1 MYKITIENLN
11 ISIMSWRKTNDFEI
25 LNENW
30 NKVSAVTSIQRD
42 IDLLAEEIHR
52 VHHDILIEGAPGAFM
67 TGVWNK
73 GKELKNRASNVVRG
87 LGKLSRG
94 EATPGGIDVKSQ
106 FNLDQLQSVWKNFH
120 NDVFKMIP
128 KNKMVRQ
135 FPEINQAIDDLAN
148 MIARADSESGSSGSS
163 GSDTG
168 VASSGEGP
176 TRTGRPGSTVGRL
189 ETGGEVSD
197 EPVNTAD
204 VTQRAPIPGQDQEIS
219 TPGSQNEQPVQEPQD
234 ITKQRPGESDSN
246 YRDRMFDLDRMN
258 TLPRSSGE
266 RGLAHLPGETGEQYV
281 QRMLSLGPDHPTFKS
296 WMKGDGAVPPSND
309 QVRQTSI
316 DKHLDDALKDDMPT
330 DQDLN
335 KDAAKLRAIEDLKSG
350 LATPDQDSV
359 KQNVEDFYA
368 KLLKKDP
375 EDREEPKEEP
385 KPEVEEEP
393 KPEVEEEPESEV
405 EEEPPAPSTA
415 RYMNPGDDYEATI
428 SDDKPEY
435 ASGDKEFEVGVSDD
449 PGDDNFTMGVA
460 DDDSE
465 SDVDPETDDELEPDD
480 EPSQSYTSGY
490 MGGFRP
496 GSATTPGA
504 GSDDAQS
511 AEERI
516 QDNLDKGEPVS
527 AADIQAMRDSGMN
540 RDTKVTYTS
549 PKTGEEKTV
558 TLHSLA
564 RRRTNRE
571 SYQHKYNTIGSVGFM
586 SDKWGQL

>member
-1 MYKITIENLN
+1 
-11 ISIMSWRKTNDFEI
+11 MSWRKTNDFEI

-30 NKVSAVTSIQRD
+30 NKVSTVTSIQRD

-52 VHHDILIEGAPGAFM
+52 VHRDILIEGAPGAFM

-148 MIARADSESGSSGSS
+148 MIARADSESSNS

-204 VTQRAPIPGQDQEIS
+204 VTQRAPVPGQDQEIS
-219 TPGSQNEQPVQEPQD
+219 TPGSQNEQPVPEPQD
-234 ITKQRPGESDSN
+234 INKQRPGESDSD
-246 YRDRMFDLDRMN
+246 YSDRMFDLKRQKILKR
-258 TLPRSSGE
+258 TGE
-266 RGLAHLPGETGEQYV
+266 QGLERLPGESGEQYV
-281 QRMLSLGPDHPTFKS
+281 QRMINLGGDHPTFQR
-296 WMKGDGAVPPSND
+296 WMSGEGAVPPSNE
-309 QVRQTSI
+309 I
-316 DKHLDDALKDDMPT
+316 DKRLDDALKDDMPT

-335 KDAAKLRAIEDLKSG
+335 KDAAKLRAIEDLKSR
-350 LATPDQDSV
+350 LANPDQDSV
-359 KQNVEDFYA
+359 KQDVEDFYA

-375 EDREEPKEEP
+375 EAREEPES
-385 KPEVEEEP
+385 
-393 KPEVEEEPESEV
+393 EVEEEPESEV

-449 PGDDNFTMGVA
+449 PGDDNFTMDVA

-465 SDVDPETDDELEPDD
+465 SDVDPETDDDFDAYRDSGAKAVLEPDD
-480 EPSQSYTSGY
+480 EPSQPYTSGY
-490 MGGFRP
+490 MGGFTP

-540 RDTKVTYTS
+540 RDTKVTYTN
-549 PKTGEEKTV
+549 PKTGKEKTV